1 MLFCRPSELHGAKW
15 AEFDFDNAQWNIPE
29 ERMKK
34 RREHVV
40 PLSTQALAI
49 LKELKSYET
58 DSDFLFPHR
67 LNNKEVM
74 RSGAILA
81 VIKRSGYAG
90 RMTTHRFRSLFSTV
104 LIESNLFNFDAIER
118 QLAHVSQNRIRSA
131 YNRAQF
137 WDMEKEIAYQ
147 KLCDEENLKAEVM
160 RAVLE
165 NYEFTKRLPRQEE
178 LMDLLNFKV
187 GLFKRES
194 VLTNL
199 LNKTRQ
205 FIEKFYIGV

>member
-1 MLFCRPSELHGAKW
+1 MLFCRPSELDGAKW

-29 ERMKK
+29 ERMNK

-40 PLSTQALAI
+40 PLSTQAIAI

-104 LIESNLFNFDAIER
+104 LNESNLFNFDAIER
-118 QLAHVSQNRIRSA
+118 QLAHVSQNR
-131 YNRAQF
+131 
-137 WDMEKEIAYQ
+137 
-147 KLCDEENLKAEVM
+147 KLDRLII
-160 RAVLE
+160 VLSSGIW
-165 NYEFTKRLPRQEE
+165 KR
-178 LMDLLNFKV
+178 K
-187 GLFKRES
+187 
-194 VLTNL
+194 
-199 LNKTRQ
+199 
-205 FIEKFYIGV
+205 